1 MLDISPQLLDIS
13 VLSVVKK
20 KDVYGYELNNILVEI
35 LKISESTLYPV
46 LRRLQLKGYLS
57 TYDKQYN
64 GRNRRYYYLTEN
76 GREQLNIYKQ
86 DWENYKNTLDK
97 IIGGEFYNEND

>member
-13 VLSVVKK
+13 VLSIVNK

-76 GREQLNIYKQ
+76 GREQLKIYKQ